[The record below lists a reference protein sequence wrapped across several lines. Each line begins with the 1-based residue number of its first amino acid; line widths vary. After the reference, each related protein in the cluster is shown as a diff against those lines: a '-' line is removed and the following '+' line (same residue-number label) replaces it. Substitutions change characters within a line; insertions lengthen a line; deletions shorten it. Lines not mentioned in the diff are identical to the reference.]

1 MIITILIGQ
10 IFYRKLDKLEEEFSK
25 REEHL
30 EPSMKNCMNL
40 STTSIVNGDAG
51 PEGDSNEAATKQE
64 PATCKCTCV
73 KAVTEPDLVAFIRS
87 RVNGVPGFWLHA
99 LSKNNL
105 LTREVIV
112 SAECFSTLLVIQIT
126 ALINCFPSYLFN
138 QIIGRDTE
146 ALAYLR
152 DIKGSKIDGDNKGFK
167 LDFYFEPNNFFMN
180 PVLTKTYHMVDEGV
194 PILAK
199 AIGTEIEWYPGR
211 CLTKN
216 TIEKNSKKGS
226 FPKRTENR
234 KSFFN
239 FFSTYK
245 VLEDIDAVRNQME
258 IDYEIGFVKDVL
270 VDLFLPSCYLAVSW
284 FTGEAWRST
293 DEYSD
298 TEGDDD
304 EDDDEDDE

>member
-1 MIITILIGQ
+1 MINCALLLFF
-10 IFYRKLDKLEEEFSK
+10 IF
-25 REEHL
+25 
-30 EPSMKNCMNL
+30 
-40 STTSIVNGDAG
+40 A
-51 PEGDSNEAATKQE
+51 
-64 PATCKCTCV
+64 
-73 KAVTEPDLVAFIRS
+73 
-87 RVNGVPGFWLHA
+87 VNGVPGFWLHA

-199 AIGTEIEWYPGR
+199 AIG
-211 CLTKN
+211 
-216 TIEKNSKKGS
+216 
-226 FPKRTENR
+226 
-234 KSFFN
+234 
-239 FFSTYK
+239 
-245 VLEDIDAVRNQME
+245 
-258 IDYEIGFVKDVL
+258 
-270 VDLFLPSCYLAVSW
+270 
-284 FTGEAWRST
+284 
-293 DEYSD
+293 
-298 TEGDDD
+298 
-304 EDDDEDDE
+304 